1 MLEGL
6 CEKQVKKCERK
17 KYLKVMVP
25 VGVLP
30 WLWSSGYNA
39 GYYGSFGEEMIYA
52 ALGGFAVAILN
63 TEI

>member
-1 MLEGL
+1 MK
-6 CEKQVKKCERK
+6 EKIFKSYGACWSAT
-17 KYLKVMVP
+17 
-25 VGVLP
+25 

-39 GYYGSFGEEMIYA
+39 GHYGSFGEEMIYA

>member
-1 MLEGL
+1 
-6 CEKQVKKCERK
+6 
-17 KYLKVMVP
+17 MVP

-39 GYYGSFGEEMIYA
+39 GYYGSFREEMIYA

>member
-6 CEKQVKKCERK
+6 CEKQGENVKEKN
-17 KYLKVMVP
+17 LKVMVP

-39 GYYGSFGEEMIYA
+39 GHYGSFGEEKIYA

>member
-1 MLEGL
+1 
-6 CEKQVKKCERK
+6 
-17 KYLKVMVP
+17 MVP

-39 GYYGSFGEEMIYA
+39 GHYGSFGEEMIYA
-52 ALGGFAVAILN
+52 ALGALGGFAVAILN